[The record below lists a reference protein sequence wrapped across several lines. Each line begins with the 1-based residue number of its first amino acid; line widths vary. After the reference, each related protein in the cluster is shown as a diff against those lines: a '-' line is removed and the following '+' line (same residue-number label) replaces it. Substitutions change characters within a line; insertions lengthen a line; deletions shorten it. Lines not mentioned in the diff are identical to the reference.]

1 MILARHLIDRT
12 RVAALLLG
20 YRDRPAVDMDT
31 PCLTLRQVSQLI
43 VDRPEIVEIDIN
55 PLLVDADGVLALDA
69 RVRVAEPGL
78 SRLPSQLSSL
88 TLGAWLTCAWPS
100 PARGASRGRPCP

>member
-1 MILARHLIDRT
+1 MIRGGTAVEVVDDSAVALPPLNMILARYLIDRT
-12 RVAALLLG
+12 RGAALLLG

-31 PCLTLRQVSQLI
+31 LCLTLMQVSQLI

-55 PLLVDADGVLALDA
+55 PLPVAADGVLALDA

-78 SRLPSQLSSL
+78 
-88 TLGAWLTCAWPS
+88 
-100 PARGASRGRPCP
+100 